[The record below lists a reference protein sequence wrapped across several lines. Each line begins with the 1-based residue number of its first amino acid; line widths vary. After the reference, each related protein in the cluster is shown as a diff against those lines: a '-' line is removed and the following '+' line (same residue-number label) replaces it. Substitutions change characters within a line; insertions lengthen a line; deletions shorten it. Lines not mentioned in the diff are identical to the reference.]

1 MIGRDQMLNGSDLGE
16 TVQSRGTEG
25 SAPALGP
32 ACTDVTHLGG
42 IKADWIGLS
51 RSSGSRSSE
60 DSQLILMCSQGRD
73 PPDLRGSGSRTP
85 GLELVLHELDMQLTS
100 CTSLGH

>member
-42 IKADWIGLS
+42 VKADWIGLS

-60 DSQLILMCSQGRD
+60 DSPVDSNVQPGPR
-73 PPDLRGSGSRTP
+73 PTRFKGLRQQNTWA
-85 GLELVLHELDMQLTS
+85 
-100 CTSLGH
+100 

>member
-32 ACTDVTHLGG
+32 ACTDLGG
-42 IKADWIGLS
+42 FKAAWIGLS
-51 RSSGSRSSE
+51 RSSGSRSLE
-60 DSQLILMCSQGRD
+60 DSPGDSNVQPGPRPTRCKG
-73 PPDLRGSGSRTP
+73 LRQQNTGA
-85 GLELVLHELDMQLTS
+85 
-100 CTSLGH
+100 